1 MFWSNF
7 LHFYQPP
14 NQQKDILERIVNE
27 SYRPLMRIFRDNP
40 QAKAT
45 ININGGLLEL
55 LEENGY
61 QDVIS
66 DINELLKRG
75 QIELTGSAKYHAF
88 LPLLSENEVR
98 RQIEINE
105 ESLRKYFGGGE
116 SASSARGGFGGWVKK
131 GFFPPELAYDFNLA
145 RIVKEMGYEWIVAA
159 QIAYPPR
166 TRLWRVTDGSEIP
179 KFDRAYKIKGLG
191 DFKIFFR
198 HKQASVLILSGITRS
213 VDSFFSELGLINTNS
228 VVEKTSE
235 VSLAPLA
242 RGNSSTSEVKGVIA
256 DSFYLLTIMDAETF
270 GHHRPGL
277 QDLLFEFYK
286 KGEGFLEPVLVSDL
300 PKYFPEG
307 FREVEPR
314 ASTWS
319 NEEQDFWLDKE
330 RKVAAKNPF
339 LLWKDPNNPIHKLQW
354 EFTEWVIGL
363 VCRLSTASAA
373 ANSPTS
379 EVDKETSEIFL
390 DGGTARVLLDRALS
404 SDMFWWAS
412 AKPWWSLEMIEAGAY
427 ELKKV
432 VEAIPRISKENQQRA
447 GEYYHKILAQAFD
460 WQRTGK
466 IRQAHREAQGGWKD
480 IPFKVR
486 APAEWYNQII
496 LEFEDEM
503 KKSVQNLE
511 YEKAIKWRD
520 AVIKLKEGTDVYD
533 VLHVVDELHSV
544 RKIPSVK
551 PFLEHKPEEFS
562 EFAKEHL
569 AK

>member
-55 LEENGY
+55 LEEDGY
-61 QDVIS
+61 KDVVN
-66 DINELLKRG
+66 DLRKLLRRG

-88 LPLLSENEVR
+88 LPLLPENEIR

-105 ESLRKYFGGGE
+105 ETLRRYFGE
-116 SASSARGGFGGWVKK
+116 WKKK

-159 QIAYPPR
+159 QIAF
-166 TRLWRVTDGSEIP
+166 GSEIP
-179 KFDRAYKIKGLG
+179 RFDRTYKVKDLG

-213 VDSFFSELGLINTNS
+213 VESFFAELDANL
-228 VVEKTSE
+228 
-235 VSLAPLA
+235 LAA
-242 RGNSSTSEVKGVIA
+242 NHYI
-256 DSFYLLTIMDAETF
+256 LTIMDAETF

-286 KGEGFLEPVLVSDL
+286 KGGEDLQPILVSDL
-300 PKYFPEG
+300 PKYFS
-307 FREVEPR
+307 EVYEVAPR

-330 RKVAAKNPF
+330 KKVAAQSPF
-339 LLWKDPNNPIHKLQW
+339 LLWKDRSNPIHKLQW
-354 EFTEWVIGL
+354 EFVEFVLRTIQ
-363 VCRLSTASAA
+363 
-373 ANSPTS
+373 S
-379 EVDKETSEIFL
+379 EKLKKVRDM
-390 DGGTARVLLDRALS
+390 LDRALS

-412 AKPWWSLEMIEAGAY
+412 AKPWWSLEMIESGAY
-427 ELKKV
+427 ELKKL
-432 VEAIPRISKENQQRA
+432 VETIPGVSEEEKMRA
-447 GEYYHKILAQAFD
+447 EQYYHQILDLAFE

-466 IRQAHREAQGGWKD
+466 IRQAHKQAQGEWKG
-480 IPFKVR
+480 IPFKER

-503 KKSVQNLE
+503 KKASQNLE

-520 AVIKLKEGTDVYD
+520 AVIKLKEGTDIYD
-533 VLHVVDELHSV
+533 VLHVVDELYTV

-562 EFAKEHL
+562 EFAKKHFG
-569 AK
+569 KVN